1 MKCNCMNRKINFVFN
16 RLKERF
22 RVKEM
27 KKKEKKEL
35 EKKKVE
41 QKELEK
47 KIIQEDEAVEA
58 SKTRYGKRR

>member
-1 MKCNCMNRKINFVFN
+1 MKFNCMSRKINFVFI

-27 KKKEKKEL
+27 KKKEKKEI

-41 QKELEK
+41 QKEQEK
-47 KIIQEDEAVEA
+47 KIMILRAL
-58 SKTRYGKRR
+58 Y